1 MSAHDVTQGTDDWQ
15 ALRLGKVTASRI
27 ADLMARTRNGWGTSR
42 ANYMAELV
50 AERLTGVK
58 TEGFSNA
65 AIKWGLEMEP
75 QARDAYAFFADVDV
89 AQIGFIDHP
98 RIAMT
103 GASPDGLVG
112 DAGLVEI
119 KCPLTATHI
128 ETLLTA
134 SVREKYLYQMQWQMA
149 CTGRQWCDFVSY
161 DPRMP
166 ERMRYFCQR
175 VPRDDRLIATLER
188 EVSEFLRE
196 VADKV
201 ASLQSKY
208 PERLAA

>member
-1 MSAHDVTQGTDDWQ
+1 MNAHDVTQGTDDWQ
-15 ALRLGKVTASRI
+15 ALRLGKVTASRL
-27 ADLMARTRNGWGTSR
+27 ADLMARTRNGWGASR
-42 ANYMAELV
+42 QNYMAELV

-75 QARDAYAFFADVDV
+75 QAREAYSFFADVDV
-89 AQIGFIDHP
+89 AQTGFVDHP
-98 RIAMT
+98 KIAMT

-134 SVREKYLYQMQWQMA
+134 SVREKYLFQMQWQMA

-175 VPRDDRLIATLER
+175 VPRNDRLIADLER

-201 ASLQSKY
+201 AALQAKY
-208 PERLAA
+208 PERIAA

>member
-1 MSAHDVTQGTDDWQ
+1 MNAHDVTQGTDDWQ
-15 ALRLGKVTASRI
+15 ALRLGKVTASRL
-27 ADLMARTRNGWGTSR
+27 ADLMARTRNGWGASR
-42 ANYMAELV
+42 QNYMAELV
-50 AERLTGVK
+50 AERLTDVK

-75 QARDAYAFFADVDV
+75 QAREAYSFFADVDV
-89 AQIGFIDHP
+89 AQTGFVDHP
-98 RIAMT
+98 KIAMT
-103 GASPDGLVG
+103 GASPDGLIG

-175 VPRDDRLIATLER
+175 VPRDVRLIETLER
-188 EVSEFLRE
+188 EVSDFLRE

-201 ASLQSKY
+201 TALQAKY

>member
-15 ALRLGKVTASRI
+15 ALRLGKVTASRL
-27 ADLMARTRNGWGTSR
+27 ADLMARTRNGWGSSR

-75 QARDAYAFFADVDV
+75 QARDAYAFFSDADV
-89 AQIGFIDHP
+89 AQVGFVDHP

-103 GASPDGLVG
+103 GASPDGLVS

-134 SVREKYLYQMQWQMA
+134 SVREKYLFQMQWQMA
-149 CTGRQWCDFVSY
+149 CTGRVWCDFVSY

-201 ASLQSKY
+201 AALQAKY

>member
-1 MSAHDVTQGTDDWQ
+1 MNAHDVTQGTDDWQ
-15 ALRLGKVTASRI
+15 ALRLGKVTASRL
-27 ADLMARTRNGWGTSR
+27 ADLMARTRNGWGASR
-42 ANYMAELV
+42 QNYMAELV

-75 QARDAYAFFADVDV
+75 QARDAYVFFADADV
-89 AQIGFIDHP
+89 TQIGFVDHP

-134 SVREKYLYQMQWQMA
+134 SVREKYLFQMQWQMA

-175 VPRDDRLIATLER
+175 VPRNDRLIADLER

-201 ASLQSKY
+201 AALQAKY
-208 PERLAA
+208 PERIAA

>member
-58 TEGFSNA
+58 NEGFSNA

-89 AQIGFIDHP
+89 AQIGFVDHP

-149 CTGRQWCDFVSY
+149 CTERAWCDFVSY

-175 VPRDDRLIATLER
+175 VPRDDRLVATLER

>member
-103 GASPDGLVG
+103 GASPDGLIG

-166 ERMRYFCQR
+166 EHMRYWCKR
-175 VPRDDRLIATLER
+175 IVRDDALVAELER
-188 EVSEFLRE
+188 EVETFLAE
-196 VADKV
+196 LSGKIGQ
-201 ASLQSKY
+201 LQAKY
-208 PERLAA
+208 PERMAA

>member
-1 MSAHDVTQGTDDWQ
+1 MSAHEVAQGTDDWQ

-27 ADLMARTRNGWGTSR
+27 ADLMALTRTGWGTSR
-42 ANYMAELV
+42 TNYMAELV

-58 TEGFSNA
+58 SEGFSNA

-75 QARDAYAFFADVDV
+75 QARDAYVFFADADV
-89 AQIGFIDHP
+89 TQIGFVDHP

-134 SVREKYLYQMQWQMA
+134 SVREKYLFQMQWQMA

-175 VPRDDRLIATLER
+175 MPRNDRLIADLER
-188 EVSEFLRE
+188 QVSEFLRE

-201 ASLQSKY
+201 AALQAKY
-208 PERLAA
+208 PERIAA

>member
-1 MSAHDVTQGTDDWQ
+1 MSAHDVTQGTDLWQ
-15 ALRLGKVTASRI
+15 ALRLGKVTASRL
-27 ADLMARTRNGWGTSR
+27 ADLMARTRNGWGSSR

-75 QARDAYAFFADVDV
+75 QARDAYAFFSDADV
-89 AQIGFIDHP
+89 AQVGFVDHP

-103 GASPDGLVG
+103 GASPDGLVS

-134 SVREKYLYQMQWQMA
+134 SVREKYLFQMQWQMA
-149 CTGRQWCDFVSY
+149 CTGRVWCDFVSY

-175 VPRDDRLIATLER
+175 VPRDERLIATLER

-196 VADKV
+196 VSEKV
-201 ASLQSKY
+201 EALQAKY
-208 PERLAA
+208 PERMAA

>member
-1 MSAHDVTQGTDDWQ
+1 MSAHEVAQGTDDWQ

-27 ADLMARTRNGWGTSR
+27 ADLMARTRTGWGTSR
-42 ANYMAELV
+42 TNYMAELV

-58 TEGFSNA
+58 SEGFSNA

-75 QARDAYAFFADVDV
+75 QARDAYVFFADADV
-89 AQIGFIDHP
+89 TQIGFVDHP

-134 SVREKYLYQMQWQMA
+134 SVREKYLFQMQWQMA

-175 VPRDDRLIATLER
+175 MPRNDRLIADLER

-201 ASLQSKY
+201 AALQAKY
-208 PERLAA
+208 PERIAA

>member
-75 QARDAYAFFADVDV
+75 QARDAYVFFADVDV

-128 ETLLTA
+128 ETLLTG

-149 CTGRQWCDFVSY
+149 CTGRAWCDFVSY

-201 ASLQSKY
+201 AALQAKY

>member
-1 MSAHDVTQGTDDWQ
+1 MSAHEVTQGTDDWQ
-15 ALRLGKVTASRI
+15 ALRLGKVTASRL
-27 ADLMARTRNGWGTSR
+27 ADLMARTRTGWGASR
-42 ANYMAELV
+42 HNYMAELV

-58 TEGFSNA
+58 SEGFSNA

-75 QARDAYAFFADVDV
+75 QARDAYVFFADADV
-89 AQIGFIDHP
+89 TQIGFVDHP

-112 DAGLVEI
+112 DTGLVEI

-134 SVREKYLYQMQWQMA
+134 SVREKYLFQMQWQMA

-201 ASLQSKY
+201 GALQAKY
-208 PERLAA
+208 PERIAA

>member
-65 AIKWGLEMEP
+65 AIKWGFEMEP

-134 SVREKYLYQMQWQMA
+134 SVREKYLLQMQWQMA
-149 CTGRQWCDFVSY
+149 RTGRQWCDYVSF

-175 VPRDDRLIATLER
+175 VPRDVRLIETLER
-188 EVSEFLRE
+188 EVSDFLRE

-201 ASLQSKY
+201 TALQAKY
-208 PERLAA
+208 PERMAA

>member
-1 MSAHDVTQGTDDWQ
+1 MNAHDVTQGTDDWQ
-15 ALRLGKVTASRI
+15 ALRLGKVTASRL
-27 ADLMARTRNGWGTSR
+27 ADLMARTRNGWGASR
-42 ANYMAELV
+42 QNYMAELV

-75 QARDAYAFFADVDV
+75 QARDAYVFFADADV
-89 AQIGFIDHP
+89 TQIGFVDHP

-103 GASPDGLVG
+103 GASPDGLIG

-149 CTGRQWCDFVSY
+149 CTGRQWCDYVSF

-166 ERMRYFCQR
+166 EHMRYFCQR

-201 ASLQSKY
+201 GALQAKY
-208 PERLAA
+208 PERIAA

>member
-1 MSAHDVTQGTDDWQ
+1 MSAHEVTQGTDDWQ
-15 ALRLGKVTASRI
+15 ALRLGKVTASRL
-27 ADLMARTRNGWGTSR
+27 ADLMARTRTGWGASR
-42 ANYMAELV
+42 HNYMAELV

-58 TEGFSNA
+58 SEGFSNA

-75 QARDAYAFFADVDV
+75 QARDAYVFFADADV
-89 AQIGFIDHP
+89 TQIGFVDHP

-134 SVREKYLYQMQWQMA
+134 SVREKYLFQMQWQMA

-201 ASLQSKY
+201 GALQAKY
-208 PERLAA
+208 PERIAA